1 MTDQELEVIAASN
14 RELIA
19 IGRNLNQVA
28 HALNASL
35 RRERDIPLHIL
46 NPEVINIL
54 RAEVLENRRVI
65 RELKRVSLNAWEKS
79 DGDR

>member
-35 RRERDIPLHIL
+35 RRERDVPLHIL
-46 NPEVINIL
+46 NPEVLNIL
-54 RAEVLENRRVI
+54 RAEVLENRRAI
-65 RELKRVSLNAWEKS
+65 RELKRVSLNAWGKS
-79 DGDR
+79 DGDH